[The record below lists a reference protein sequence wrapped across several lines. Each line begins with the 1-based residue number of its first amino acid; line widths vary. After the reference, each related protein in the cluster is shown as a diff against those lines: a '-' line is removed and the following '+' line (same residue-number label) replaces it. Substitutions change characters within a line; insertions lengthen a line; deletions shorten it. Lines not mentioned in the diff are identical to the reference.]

1 MKYSICI
8 PAYKANFLRDCIKS
22 VLSQTYEDFELII
35 LNDRSPENLRDI
47 VEEYNDSRIRYY
59 ENEKNVGAVDVVD
72 NWNKCLELAA
82 GKYII
87 CIGDDDMLTP
97 NCLEIYNDLINK
109 YPQCDVYHCRSLII
123 DENSEPLEL
132 TNIRPEYE
140 SVYDSIIERINGRVF
155 FIGDYLYKK
164 ESLKKLGGF
173 VYLPLAWGS
182 DDLSSY
188 LAAKENGI
196 AHTNEVIFWYRRS
209 RFTISSKGSVDYKM
223 KAISDQHKWMLDFLK
238 SEPNDGVEKI
248 LWKTLKKSLNL
259 YIQRTKIRT
268 IYTSLAEGSSSIFYW
283 IKKRKDNNMSFAE
296 LGYAF
301 LLSIKEKV
309 KKN

>member
-8 PAYKANFLRDCIKS
+8 PAYKAIFLRDCIKS

-47 VEEYNDSRIRYY
+47 IEEYNDSRIKYY

-72 NWNKCLELAA
+72 NWNKCLKLAL

-87 CIGDDDMLTP
+87 CIGDDDMLTA
-97 NCLEIYNDLINK
+97 NCLEGYNNLIDK
-109 YPQCDVYHCRSLII
+109 YPKCNVYHCRTLII
-123 DENSEPLEL
+123 DEYNQPLEL
-132 TNIRPEYE
+132 TNVRPEYE
-140 SVYDSIIERINGRVF
+140 SVYDSITERINGRIF
-155 FIGDYLYKK
+155 FIGDYLYRTDN
-164 ESLKKLGGF
+164 LKKSGGF

-188 LAAKENGI
+188 NAARENGI
-196 AHTNEVIFWYRRS
+196 AHTNEVLFWYRRN
-209 RFTISSKGSVDYKM
+209 RFTISSIGSVKYKM
-223 KAISDQHKWMLDFLK
+223 KAILNQHKWLLAFLENEPSGQVDF
-238 SEPNDGVEKI
+238 I
-248 LWKTLKKSLNL
+248 LWKTIMNNLNL
-259 YIQRTKIRT
+259 HIRRIKIRT
-268 IYTSLAEGSSSIFYW
+268 IYSSLAEGSSSIFYW
-283 IKKRKDNNMSFAE
+283 IKVRNIINLSFAE

-309 KKN
+309 KK